1 MTTATSKARVAPAR
15 PAPAKCCGRCGSA
28 ILGLVQICELARL
41 TPYGPELDRWV
52 LCGGCCDAIRCY
64 LGARPDRVPAS
75 PPAPISAPP

>member
-1 MTTATSKARVAPAR
+1 MTTTKTRGAPARR
-15 PAPAKCCGRCGSA
+15 PAPAKCCKRCGSA

-41 TPYGPELDRWV
+41 TPYRPELERWV

-75 PPAPISAPP
+75 PPHA